1 MKKWLL
7 SFAFV
12 VLVLPFVQQCFPFIT
27 SGELSGDFTN
37 APDVEFSWAKWIDG
51 SYQKGKADFCNDHL
65 GFRPD
70 LLRLNNQIDFSLFGE
85 CHAVWTLLGTHQCL
99 FQAPYIEAYY
109 GRDFVGYKSI
119 LERSIKLKAIQDTLA
134 RLGKSLVLVYAPNKA
149 RFFPEYFPENRM
161 HEQKTVTNYEEYRRL
176 GDSLGINQIDMNA
189 WFVSMKNKSKELLF
203 AKQGIHWTVYGEIL
217 AGDSLTRYIE
227 RTRHIHVPHPDW
239 SQIEHSTEPR
249 SGDDDVERGLNL
261 IFPITTET
269 FGYPVI
275 KDVPDSGFKKPNVIY
290 VGDSYAFKMLI
301 FGIPGRMNGNC
312 EYWGYFNDVHGI
324 NGTWATYIKDY
335 DWKGAIDK
343 NDCVALVYTEFNLRD
358 LGSGFIDAA
367 YDRYYPH
374 KK

>member
-119 LERSIKLKAIQDTLA
+119 L
-134 RLGKSLVLVYAPNKA
+134 
-149 RFFPEYFPENRM
+149 
-161 HEQKTVTNYEEYRRL
+161 
-176 GDSLGINQIDMNA
+176 
-189 WFVSMKNKSKELLF
+189 
-203 AKQGIHWTVYGEIL
+203 
-217 AGDSLTRYIE
+217 
-227 RTRHIHVPHPDW
+227 
-239 SQIEHSTEPR
+239 
-249 SGDDDVERGLNL
+249 
-261 IFPITTET
+261 
-269 FGYPVI
+269 
-275 KDVPDSGFKKPNVIY
+275 
-290 VGDSYAFKMLI
+290 
-301 FGIPGRMNGNC
+301 
-312 EYWGYFNDVHGI
+312 
-324 NGTWATYIKDY
+324 
-335 DWKGAIDK
+335 
-343 NDCVALVYTEFNLRD
+343 
-358 LGSGFIDAA
+358 
-367 YDRYYPH
+367 
-374 KK
+374 